1 MTAHGNGLG
10 KTFFDCTVS
19 YTPSTTTRDAAVL
32 AAKAFGDPAPTD
44 TNLCGPFCVQGQA
57 SGACAIWC
65 FGGSPSQ
72 GLVGTTGAPC
82 SALTCPTTLTGL
94 PWPTVVP

>member
-10 KTFFDCTVS
+10 QTFFDCTVS
-19 YTPSTTTRDAAVL
+19 YTPNSTTRDAAVL

-44 TNLCGPFCVQGQA
+44 TNVCGPNCVQGQA

-65 FGGSPSQ
+65 FGGSPFP
-72 GLVGTTGAPC
+72 GLASIGAAPC
-82 SALTCPTTLTGL
+82 TALTCPTPLTGL
-94 PWPTVVP
+94 LWPTVVP